1 MSKIIITG
9 SAIVLKSGLTLAT
22 LKKLE
27 KYMPSALETR
37 DDKER
42 LVFKVAIAGEGEG
55 SICCDKAV
63 YFAPQTHDAE
73 DKATVTLSIPAS
85 VTNAKDYA
93 ADLLGSV
100 YPKLEALEATMTA
113 ASAKVDDAKARML
126 ENITVQ

>member
-1 MSKIIITG
+1 
-9 SAIVLKSGLTLAT
+9 
-22 LKKLE
+22 
-27 KYMPSALETR
+27 MPSALETR

-42 LVFKVAIAGEGEG
+42 LVFKVAVAGEGEG
-55 SICCDKAV
+55 NICGDKAV

-73 DKATVTLSIPAS
+73 GKATVTLSIPAS
-85 VTNAKDYA
+85 VVNAKDYA

>member
-42 LVFKVAIAGEGEG
+42 LVFKVAVAGEGEG
-55 SICCDKAV
+55 SICGDKAV

-73 DKATVTLSIPAS
+73 DKAT